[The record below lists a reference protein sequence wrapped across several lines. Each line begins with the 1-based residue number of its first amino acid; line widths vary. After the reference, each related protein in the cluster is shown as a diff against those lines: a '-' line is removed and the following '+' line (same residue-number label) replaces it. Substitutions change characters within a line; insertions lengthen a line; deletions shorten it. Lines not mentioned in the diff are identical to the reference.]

1 MKKIIYSLV
10 IMIAAG
16 SLFTSCIEQVE
27 PDGILA
33 LREAKARY
41 YDALAQ
47 LRAKDGIYR
56 EAEAALKLAEAAVQ
70 QANAD
75 DIKAKTDA
83 FTKMQ
88 ALERE
93 LKQLEIDSMTMEM
106 TLRAA
111 EIQAEIDSIAKAM
124 EIREKQHEIDL
135 VNKQKALAEAEEALR
150 VALRD
155 IQLAAQDLTAA
166 EKEAVIKAAQ
176 IYLMAREAVID
187 QNHKIFELETELAQA
202 QKELAE
208 GALTWNEDEH
218 DYTDA
223 VEYYNA
229 KIAQALADIADFEE
243 AIKNIPNDVPG
254 AEIEDALKAW
264 QDEIDG
270 YKATQQELDYALAGI
285 SKDKAAL
292 MVKYHDANAAYRS
305 KLNSYLNANYPFLGD
320 MTSNFGYPMD
330 DPADLTED
338 DIPVDPEGNTEYT
351 VHFGFEDEE
360 GVLGEAGKE
369 YKKGDKIGI
378 PADGGELDKVL
389 PDLEIKTTPAFT
401 KFNALLDSYNGVTV
415 DGTARTIIVDGMW
428 NDVDA
433 DMKDF
438 ILGTKESTVGSQ
450 KLTRVDDDGKEY
462 TAATADYGL
471 WGAYYTLLRDK
482 VLLEPVTTPVADLEK
497 QLAAAKKVWEDHR
510 AILKAGKSKYQPLV
524 DAKKALTE
532 AQTSEGDQS
541 KGIMAAIDELKD
553 AFDSV
558 VSLDLSRNDSV
569 RIIKAFAEFAKARE
583 TYLKYYEDSDAP
595 TAGVD
600 PTSIN
605 FKYYR
610 YGSSKKGGETIIDSV
625 LFSELNYEDL
635 KKDKYGYL
643 TTDADTRYCGEPEG
657 TSPENHQ
664 YALAHIARQLLNKD
678 FADMLL
684 NAPNTWDFT
693 SCDLNAKV
701 GSPAHNAFYN
711 EYEYVP
717 EDKTREKHP
726 EAHIKCTFTG
736 HEEDPY
742 ESPALKA
749 AKEAVKYATNEYENI
764 YRQFWAEEYPAD
776 PNTKTVDNEAE
787 INVEKYSYKTFT
799 DPYNCVTFTG
809 QEIDFTKAIGAILG
823 TVDKAATDQNATN
836 LDNSGAV
843 STSSVVFGKI
853 KALKPTSRNAK
864 GQEVVPDAAFKAKD
878 FNSKADDALKFDAT
892 RTDFY
897 NYMVAE
903 YRLWLAKNPADK
915 DLDVIKAWIEDVEK
929 AFDNANSEAAEA
941 AKAAYE
947 LDKAAYDYYV
957 AYADFTRDLWTEF
970 AGSYTSSGVLK
981 FRPKITNI
989 KLEESGDYT
998 LRIAY
1003 SGLAAQTDAPW
1014 SATSTGSSWNSNLKA
1029 KQLEFANE
1037 VMGDLPKDVAA
1048 HNAVYTKNRDEYKH
1062 AQIMIDALTPAYYAA
1077 ADVMK
1082 YQNYKELNEDGELVD
1097 ATVTGATVEELIAAY
1112 EQARKDYKKKLE
1124 GYIADLDQ
1132 DIKGY
1137 RDAIKD
1143 LEKGV
1148 PEAQVK
1154 IDELEAQ
1161 IEKAK
1166 IELNALE
1173 EIAKGAKE
1181 NLNRILEYVMSLD
1194 VNFVIPDFI

>member
-47 LRAKDGIYR
+47 LRAKDGVYR

-70 QANAD
+70 QATAD
-75 DIKAKTDA
+75 KIKAETDA
-83 FTKMQ
+83 YTKMQ

-106 TLRAA
+106 TLRAE
-111 EIQAEIDSIAKAM
+111 EIKAEIDSIQKAM
-124 EIREKQHEIDL
+124 EIAAKDHEINL
-135 VNKQKALAEAEEALR
+135 VKKQQELAEAEEALR

-166 EKEAVIKAAQ
+166 EKEAVIEAAQ

-187 QNHKIFELETELAQA
+187 QNHKIFELETQLAQA

-320 MTSNFGYPMD
+320 MNSNFGYPMG

-338 DIPVDPEGNTEYT
+338 DIPVDPEGSTEYT

-369 YKKGDKIGI
+369 YNQGDKFGYDPSTGDITSMI
-378 PADGGELDKVL
+378 PNIEMG
-389 PDLEIKTTPAFT
+389 TTPAFV
-401 KFNALLDSYNGVTV
+401 KFNALLGSYNPVDIEGTSTV
-415 DGTARTIIVDGMW
+415 VINNGEWKEVS
-428 NDVDA
+428 A
-433 DMKDF
+433 DMKSF
-438 ILGTKESTVGSQ
+438 ILGDKESTVGSQ
-450 KLTRVDDDGKEY
+450 KLTRVDENGKEY

-510 AILKAGKSKYQPLV
+510 AILKAGKDKYQPLV
-524 DAKKALTE
+524 DAKKALTA
-532 AQTSEGDQS
+532 AQTAEGDQS

-583 TYLKYYEDSDAP
+583 QYLKYYEDSDAP
-595 TAGVD
+595 TADVT

-643 TTDADTRYCGEPEG
+643 TTDADKRYCGDPEG
-657 TSPENHQ
+657 HTPETHQ

-726 EAHIKCTFTG
+726 EAHIKCTFAG
-736 HEEDPY
+736 HLEDPY

-749 AKEAVKYATNEYENI
+749 AKDAVKYATNQYENI
-764 YRQFWAEEYPAD
+764 YRQFWAEEYPGD
-776 PNTKTVDNEAE
+776 KNQLD
-787 INVEKYSYKTFT
+787 VEKYSYKTFT

-823 TVDKAATDQNATN
+823 TVDKAATDPNATN

-853 KALKPTSRNAK
+853 KALKPTSKNEK
-864 GQEVVPDAAFKAKD
+864 GEEVTPKADFAAKD

-947 LDKAAYDYYV
+947 LDKAAYDNFV
-957 AYADFTRDLWTEF
+957 AYAEFSRDLWTEF
-970 AGSYTSSGVLK
+970 AGSYMSSGVLK

-1014 SATSTGSSWNSNLKA
+1014 ATTSTGSSWNSNLKG

-1048 HNAVYTKNRDEYKH
+1048 HNAVYQKNRDEYAH
-1062 AQIMIDALTPAYYAA
+1062 AKIMIDAITPAYAA
-1077 ADVMK
+1077 AAKVMNYQK
-1082 YQNYKELNEDGELVD
+1082 YQELNEDGELVD
-1097 ATVTGATVEELIAAY
+1097 KTVTGATVEELIAAY
-1112 EQARKDYKKKLE
+1112 EQARKNYKEKLE
-1124 GYIADLDQ
+1124 GYIEDLDE
-1132 DIKGY
+1132 DIHDY

>member
-47 LRAKDGIYR
+47 LRAKDGVYR

-70 QANAD
+70 QATAD
-75 DIKAKTDA
+75 KIKAETDA
-83 FTKMQ
+83 FTKMA
-88 ALERE
+88 ALNRE

-111 EIQAEIDSIAKAM
+111 QIEAEIDSIQKAM
-124 EIREKQHEIDL
+124 EIASKQHEIDL
-135 VNKQKALAEAEEALR
+135 VNKQKQLAKAEEDLR

-166 EKEAVIKAAQ
+166 EKEAVISAAQ
-176 IYLMAREAVID
+176 VYLMAREAVID
-187 QNHKIFELETELAQA
+187 KNHEIFELETKLAKA

-208 GALTWNEDEH
+208 GALTWNEEEH

-292 MVKYHDANAAYRS
+292 LVKYHDANAAYRS
-305 KLNSYLNANYPFLGD
+305 KVSSWLNANYPFLGD
-320 MTSNFGYPMD
+320 MNSNFGYPMG
-330 DPADLTED
+330 DPADLSED

-351 VHFGFEDEE
+351 VHFGFTDEE

-369 YKKGDKIGI
+369 YVQGDKVGM
-378 PADGGELDKVL
+378 PATAGELDKVL

-401 KFNALLDSYNGVTV
+401 KFNALLDSYNGVDV
-415 DGTARTIIVDGMW
+415 DGVTRTIITNGMW
-428 NDVDA
+428 NSVDA

-438 ILGTKESTVGSQ
+438 ILGTKDSTVGSQ
-450 KLTRVDDDGKEY
+450 KLTRVNDEGKEY

-510 AILKAGKSKYQPLV
+510 AILKAGKDKYQPLV
-524 DAKKALTE
+524 DAKAALKKAQDT
-532 AQTSEGDQS
+532 EGDQS
-541 KGIMAAIDELKD
+541 KGIVAAIEELTE
-553 AFDSV
+553 ALESV
-558 VSLDLSRNDSV
+558 NSVDLSKNDSV
-569 RIIKAFAEFAKARE
+569 RIINAFAAFAKARE
-583 TYLKYYEDSDAP
+583 EYLVYNNDGKSA
-595 TAGVD
+595 
-600 PTSIN
+600 IN

-610 YGSSKKGGETIIDSV
+610 YGSQKKGGKTIIDSV
-625 LFSELNYEDL
+625 LFSTLNYNDL
-635 KKDKYGYL
+635 KDDKYGYL
-643 TTDADTRYCGEPEG
+643 TTDADTRYCGDAVDFTPEK
-657 TSPENHQ
+657 HQ
-664 YALAHIARQLLNKD
+664 YALAHIARQLLNKQ
-678 FADMLL
+678 FADMILKDP
-684 NAPNTWDFT
+684 ATWDFS
-693 SCDLNAKV
+693 SCDLNATIGTPV
-701 GSPAHNAFYN
+701 HNAFYD
-711 EYEYVP
+711 EYEYVAKDVDP
-717 EDKTREKHP
+717 KHKEP
-726 EAHIKCTFTG
+726 HMITKPGGEI
-736 HEEDPY
+736 Y
-742 ESPALKA
+742 ESPALVA
-749 AKEAVKYATNEYENI
+749 AKEAVTYATNEYENI
-764 YRQFWAEEYPAD
+764 YRMFWAEEYPGD
-776 PNTKTVDNEAE
+776 KNQLD
-787 INVEKYSYKTFT
+787 VEKYTYKTFT

-809 QEIDFTKAIGAILG
+809 QDIDFTKAIGAILG

-836 LDNSGAV
+836 LNNSGAV
-843 STSSVVFGKI
+843 STSSVVFGQT
-853 KALKPTSRNAK
+853 KALKATSKNAK
-864 GQEVVPDAAFKAKD
+864 GVEVVPAKAFAAKD
-878 FNSKADDALKFDAT
+878 FASKTGDAIKFDPN

-915 DLDVIKAWIEDVEK
+915 DLDVIKKWIEDVEK
-929 AFDNANSEAAEA
+929 AFDDANGKAAA
-941 AKAAYE
+941 DAKAAYE
-947 LDKAAYDYYV
+947 LDKAAYDEFV
-957 AYADFTRDLWTEF
+957 AYAEFSRDLWTEF
-970 AGSYTSSGVLK
+970 AGSYMSSGVLK

-989 KLEESGDYT
+989 ILEENGDYM
-998 LRIAY
+998 LKVSY
-1003 SGLAAQTDAPW
+1003 SGIVAQTTTTSW
-1014 SATSTGSSWNSNLKA
+1014 EATGTGKSWNANLKG

-1037 VMGDLPKDVAA
+1037 VMPDLPADVAA

-1062 AQIMIDALTPAYYAA
+1062 AQIMIDALTPAYFAA
-1077 ADVMK
+1077 AEVMK

-1097 ATVTGATVEELIAAY
+1097 ATVTGATVEDLLKAY
-1112 EQARKDYKKKLE
+1112 EQARKDYKEKLE
-1124 GYIADLDQ
+1124 GYIANLD
-1132 DIKGY
+1132 DKIHGY

-1143 LEKGV
+1143 LENGV
-1148 PEAQVK
+1148 PEAQVA
-1154 IDELEAQ
+1154 IDELEAD

-1194 VNFVIPDFI
+1194 VNFVIPDFID

>member
-47 LRAKDGIYR
+47 LRAKDGVYR

-70 QANAD
+70 QATAD
-75 DIKAKTDA
+75 KIKAETDA
-83 FTKMQ
+83 FTKME
-88 ALERE
+88 ALNRE

-111 EIQAEIDSIAKAM
+111 EIQAEIDSIQKAM
-124 EIREKQHEIDL
+124 EIAAKDHEINL
-135 VNKQKALAEAEEALR
+135 VNKQKELAEAEEALR

-166 EKEAVIKAAQ
+166 EKQAVIEAAAA
-176 IYLMAREAVID
+176 YLMAREAVID
-187 QNHKIFELETELAQA
+187 QNHKIFELETKLAQA

-369 YKKGDKIGI
+369 YKQGDKIGI

-450 KLTRVDDDGKEY
+450 KLTRVDKDGKEY

-482 VLLEPVTTPVADLEK
+482 VLLEPVTTPIADLEK
-497 QLAAAKKVWEDHR
+497 QLAAAKKVWEEHR
-510 AILKAGKSKYQPLV
+510 AILKAGKSNYEPL
-524 DAKKALTE
+524 KKAKE
-532 AQTSEGDQS
+532 ALKKAQETEGDQT
-541 KGIMAAIDELKD
+541 KGIVAAINELQESLE
-553 AFDSV
+553 SV
-558 VSLDLSRNDSV
+558 NSEDLSKNDSV
-569 RIIKAFAEFAKARE
+569 RIINAFAAFAKARE
-583 TYLKYYEDSDAP
+583 EYLVYNKEKENA
-595 TAGVD
+595 
-600 PTSIN
+600 IN

-625 LFSELNYEDL
+625 LFSSLNYDDL

-643 TTDADTRYCGEPEG
+643 TTDADKRYCGDAEGFTPEP
-657 TSPENHQ
+657 HQ
-664 YALAHIARQLLNKD
+664 YALAHIARQLLNKTY
-678 FADMLL
+678 ADEIMKDPK
-684 NAPNTWDFT
+684 NWKFSDFT
-693 SCDLNAKV
+693 GLEVNDIV
-701 GSPAHNAFYN
+701 GTPAHNAFYN

-717 EDKTREKHP
+717 KDV
-726 EAHIKCTFTG
+726 
-736 HEEDPY
+736 DPDHKDPHMITKPGGKIY
-742 ESPALKA
+742 ESPALVA
-749 AKEAVKYATNEYENI
+749 AKEAVKYATNDYENI

-853 KALKPTSRNAK
+853 KALKPTSKNAK

-878 FNSKADDALKFDAT
+878 FNSKEDDALKFDAT

-915 DLDVIKAWIEDVEK
+915 DLDVIKKWIEDVEK
-929 AFDNANSEAAEA
+929 AFDDANGKAAA
-941 AKAAYE
+941 DAKAAYE

-957 AYADFTRDLWTEF
+957 AYAEFSRDLWTEF
-970 AGSYTSSGVLK
+970 AGSYTSSGVVK

-1003 SGLAAQTDAPW
+1003 SGLTAQTDAPW

-1037 VMGDLPKDVAA
+1037 VMGDMPKDVAA
-1048 HNAVYTKNRDEYKH
+1048 HNAVYQKNRDEYAH
-1062 AQIMIDALTPAYYAA
+1062 AKIMIDAITPAYAA
-1077 ADVMK
+1077 AAKVMNYQK
-1082 YQNYKELNEDGELVD
+1082 YQELNEDGELVD
-1097 ATVTGATVEELIAAY
+1097 KTVTGATVEELIAAY
-1112 EQARKDYKKKLE
+1112 EQARKNYKEKLE
-1124 GYIADLDQ
+1124 GYIEDLDE
-1132 DIKGY
+1132 DIHDY

-1148 PEAQVK
+1148 PEAKVK

>member
-1 MKKIIYSLV
+1 
-10 IMIAAG
+10 MIAAG

-56 EAEAALKLAEAAVQ
+56 EAEAALRQAEAAVQ
-70 QANAD
+70 QAQAD
-75 DIKAKTDA
+75 KIKAETDA
-83 FTKMQ
+83 YTKMQ

-93 LKQLEIDSMTMEM
+93 LKQLQIDSMTMEM
-106 TLRAA
+106 ELRAA
-111 EIQAEIDSIAKAM
+111 QIAAEIDSI
-124 EIREKQHEIDL
+124 
-135 VNKQKALAEAEEALR
+135 QKALEIAKKDHEINLVKKQQELAEAQEALR

-155 IQLAAQDLTAA
+155 IALAAQDLTAN
-166 EKEAVIKAAQ
+166 EKQAVIEAAEF
-176 IYLMAREAVID
+176 YLMAREAVID
-187 QNHKIFELETELAQA
+187 KEHEIFELQTKLDSTKLAANEAWDPESHDYVDAIELYNRQID
-202 QKELAE
+202 QKLAE
-208 GALTWNEDEH
+208 
-218 DYTDA
+218 
-223 VEYYNA
+223 
-229 KIAQALADIADFEE
+229 IADFEK
-243 AIKNIPNDVPG
+243 AIENIPADVPG

-320 MTSNFGYPMD
+320 MSSNFGYPMG
-330 DPADLTED
+330 DPASISED
-338 DIPVDPEGNTEYT
+338 DIPVDPAGGTEY
-351 VHFGFEDEE
+351 VVRFGFEDEE
-360 GVLGEAGKE
+360 GVIGDAGKE
-369 YKKGDKIGI
+369 YSHGDVIGYAAED
-378 PADGGELDKVL
+378 ADLGKVL
-389 PDLEIKTTPAFT
+389 PDIEIKSTPAFA
-401 KFNALLDSYNGVTV
+401 KFNALLDSYKGIDV
-415 DGTARTIIVDGMW
+415 DGTTVDIIKDGAW
-428 NDVDA
+428 DKVDA
-433 DMKDF
+433 DMKAF
-438 ILGTKESTVGSQ
+438 ILGTQESTVGSQ
-450 KLTRVDDDGKEY
+450 KLTRVDDNGKEY

-482 VLLEPVTTPVADLEK
+482 VLLEPVTTPIADLEK

-510 AILKAGKSKYQPLV
+510 AILKAGKDNYQPLV
-524 DAKKALTE
+524 DAKKALTA

-583 TYLKYYEDSDAP
+583 QYLKYYEDSDAP

-736 HEEDPY
+736 HLEDPY

-749 AKEAVKYATNEYENI
+749 AKDAVKYATNEYENI
-764 YRQFWAEEYPAD
+764 YRQFWAEEYPGD
-776 PNTKTVDNEAE
+776 KNQLD
-787 INVEKYSYKTFT
+787 VEKYTYKTFT

-823 TVDKAATDQNATN
+823 TVDKAATDPNATN

-853 KALKPTSRNAK
+853 KALKATSKNEK
-864 GQEVVPDAAFKAKD
+864 GEEVVPAAAFKAKD

-929 AFDNANSEAAEA
+929 KFDGANEEAAALA
-941 AKAAYE
+941 AAAYE
-947 LDKAAYDYYV
+947 LDKAAYDNFV
-957 AYADFTRDLWTEF
+957 AYADFSRDLWTEF
-970 AGSYTSSGVLK
+970 AGSYTQSGVLK

-989 KLEESGDYT
+989 NIESSGDYT
-998 LRIAY
+998 LRVAY
-1003 SGLAAQTDAPW
+1003 SGLAAQTDAAW
-1014 SATSTGSSWNSNLKA
+1014 SATGTGSSWNTNLKG
-1029 KQLEFANE
+1029 KQLEFAKE
-1037 VMGDLPKDVAA
+1037 VMPDLPKDVAA
-1048 HNAVYTKNRDEYKH
+1048 HNANYQKNRDEWNH
-1062 AQIMIDALTPAYYAA
+1062 AKIMIDAIQPAYAA
-1077 ADVMK
+1077 AAKVMNYQK
-1082 YQNYKELNEDGELVD
+1082 YQELNENGELVD
-1097 ATVTGATVEELIAAY
+1097 KTVTGATVEELIAAY
-1112 EQARKDYKKKLE
+1112 EQARKNYKKTLE
-1124 GYIADLDQ
+1124 GYIKNADEKIKALRDSIKKIENGKPAK
-1132 DIKGY
+1132 DIE
-1137 RDAIKD
+1137 ID
-1143 LEKGV
+1143 L
-1148 PEAQVK
+1148 
-1154 IDELEAQ
+1154 LEGDL
-1161 IEKAK
+1161 EKAK

-1173 EIAKGAKE
+1173 EICKGAKE
-1181 NLNRILEYVMSLD
+1181 NLDRILAYVASLD
-1194 VNFVIPDFI
+1194 VNFVIPGFVDTPTSTVVTPEI

>member
-56 EAEAALKLAEAAVQ
+56 EAEANLRLAEAAVQ
-70 QANAD
+70 QATAD
-75 DIKAKTDA
+75 KIKAETDA
-83 FTKMQ
+83 YTKMQ

-106 TLRAA
+106 TLRA
-111 EIQAEIDSIAKAM
+111 EQIKAEIDSIQKAM
-124 EIREKQHEIDL
+124 EIAAKQHEIDL
-135 VNKQKALAEAEEALR
+135 VNKQKQLANAEEKLR

-166 EKEAVIKAAQ
+166 EKQAVIQAAEA
-176 IYLMAREAVID
+176 YLWAREAVID
-187 QNHKIFELETELAQA
+187 QNHKIFELETKLAQA

-208 GALTWNEDEH
+208 GALTWNEEEH

-292 MVKYHDANAAYRS
+292 LVKYHDANAAYRS
-305 KLNSYLNANYPFLGD
+305 KLSSYLSANSPFLGD
-320 MTSNFGYPMD
+320 MNTNNGYPMG
-330 DPADLTED
+330 DPADLPESYV
-338 DIPVDPEGNTEYT
+338 PKDPEGNTEY
-351 VHFGFEDEE
+351 VVAYGFVDEE
-360 GVLGEAGKE
+360 GVIGDAGKE
-369 YKKGDKIGI
+369 YSNGDVIGYAAED
-378 PADGGELDKVL
+378 ADLGKVL
-389 PDLEIKTTPAFT
+389 PDIEIKSTPAFA
-401 KFNALLDSYNGVTV
+401 KFNALLDSYKGIDV
-415 DGTARTIIVDGMW
+415 DGTTVDIIKDGAW
-428 NDVDA
+428 DKVDA
-433 DMKDF
+433 DMKAF

-450 KLTRVDDDGKEY
+450 KLTRTNDDGKEY

-482 VLLEPVTTPVADLEK
+482 VLLEPVTTPIADLEK

-510 AILKAGKSKYQPLV
+510 AILKAGKDNYQPLV
-524 DAKKALTE
+524 DAKKALTA

-583 TYLKYYEDSDAP
+583 TYLKYYEDSDEP
-595 TAGVD
+595 TADVT

-749 AKEAVKYATNEYENI
+749 AKDAVTYATNEYENI
-764 YRQFWAEEYPAD
+764 YRQFWAEEYPGD
-776 PNTKTVDNEAE
+776 KNQLD
-787 INVEKYSYKTFT
+787 VEKYTYKTFT

-823 TVDKAATDQNATN
+823 TVDKGATDQNATN
-836 LDNSGAV
+836 LNNADVVDKAK
-843 STSSVVFGKI
+843 SVVFGTI
-853 KALKPTSRNAK
+853 KALKATSKNAK
-864 GQEVVPDAAFKAKD
+864 GEEVVPDAAFKAKD
-878 FNSKADDALKFDAT
+878 FNSKADDAIKFDPT

-929 AFDNANSEAAEA
+929 KFDGANEEAAALA
-941 AKAAYE
+941 AAAYE
-947 LDKAAYDYYV
+947 LDKAAYDNFV
-957 AYADFTRDLWTEF
+957 AYADFSRDLWTEF
-970 AGSYTSSGVLK
+970 AGSYTQSGVLK
-981 FRPKITNI
+981 FRPKINNI
-989 KLEESGDYT
+989 KLEENGDYM
-998 LRIAY
+998 LKVSY
-1003 SGLAAQTDAPW
+1003 SGIAAQTDAPW
-1014 SATSTGSSWNSNLKA
+1014 SATGTGSSWNANLKG
-1029 KQLEFANE
+1029 KQLEFAKE
-1037 VMGDLPKDVAA
+1037 VMPDLPKDVAA
-1048 HNAVYTKNRDEYKH
+1048 HNANYQKNRDEYNH
-1062 AQIMIDALTPAYYAA
+1062 AQIMINAIEPAYAA
-1077 ADVMK
+1077 AAKVMNYQK
-1082 YQNYKELNEDGELVD
+1082 YQELNEDGELVD
-1097 ATVTGATVEELIAAY
+1097 AVVAGATVEELLAAY
-1112 EQARKDYKKKLE
+1112 EQARKNYKEKLE
-1124 GYIADLDQ
+1124 GYIEDLDEDIQ
-1132 DIKGY
+1132 DY

-1154 IDELEAQ
+1154 IDELEGQ

>member
-47 LRAKDGIYR
+47 LRAKDGVYR

-70 QANAD
+70 QATAD
-75 DIKAKTDA
+75 KIKAETDA
-83 FTKMQ
+83 FTKME
-88 ALERE
+88 ALNRE

-111 EIQAEIDSIAKAM
+111 EIQAEIDSIQKAM
-124 EIREKQHEIDL
+124 EIAAKDHEINL
-135 VNKQKALAEAEEALR
+135 VKKQQELAEAEEALR

-187 QNHKIFELETELAQA
+187 QNHKIFELETELAKA

-320 MTSNFGYPMD
+320 MTSNFGYPMG

-450 KLTRVDDDGKEY
+450 KLTRVNEDGKEY

-497 QLAAAKKVWEDHR
+497 QLAAAKKVWEEHR
-510 AILKAGKSKYQPLV
+510 AILKAGKDKYQPLV
-524 DAKKALTE
+524 DAKAALKKAQET
-532 AQTSEGDQS
+532 EGDQS
-541 KGIMAAIDELKD
+541 KGIVAAIEELTE
-553 AFDSV
+553 ALESV
-558 VSLDLSRNDSV
+558 NSVDLSKNDSV
-569 RIIKAFAEFAKARE
+569 RIINAFAAFAKARE
-583 TYLKYYEDSDAP
+583 EYLVYNNEGKA
-595 TAGVD
+595 A
-600 PTSIN
+600 IN

-625 LFSELNYEDL
+625 LFSALNYDDL

-657 TSPENHQ
+657 TDPEKHQ

-678 FADMLL
+678 FADMILKDP
-684 NAPNTWDFT
+684 AAWDFS
-693 SCDLNAKV
+693 SCDLNATIGTPV
-701 GSPAHNAFYN
+701 HNAFYD
-711 EYEYVP
+711 EYEYVAKDVDP
-717 EDKTREKHP
+717 KHKEP
-726 EAHIKCTFTG
+726 HMITKPGGEI
-736 HEEDPY
+736 Y
-742 ESPALKA
+742 ESPALVA
-749 AKEAVKYATNEYENI
+749 AKEAVKYATNDYENI
-764 YRQFWAEEYPAD
+764 YRMFWAEEYPGD
-776 PNTKTVDNEAE
+776 KNQLD
-787 INVEKYSYKTFT
+787 VEKYSYKTFT

-853 KALKPTSRNAK
+853 KALKPTSKNAK
-864 GQEVVPDAAFKAKD
+864 GEEVTPKAAFAAKD
-878 FNSKADDALKFDAT
+878 FNSKEDDALKFDAT

-915 DLDVIKAWIEDVEK
+915 DLDVIKKWIEDVEK
-929 AFDNANSEAAEA
+929 AFDDANGKAAA
-941 AKAAYE
+941 DAKAAYE
-947 LDKAAYDYYV
+947 LDKAAYDDFV
-957 AYADFTRDLWTEF
+957 AYAEFSRDLWTEF

-1014 SATSTGSSWNSNLKA
+1014 AATSTGSSWNSNLKA

-1048 HNAVYTKNRDEYKH
+1048 HNAVYQKNRDEYAH
-1062 AQIMIDALTPAYYAA
+1062 AKIMIDALTPAYYAA
-1077 ADVMK
+1077 AEVMK

-1124 GYIADLDQ
+1124 GYIADLDE

-1154 IDELEAQ
+1154 IDELEAD

-1194 VNFVIPDFI
+1194 VNFVIPDFID